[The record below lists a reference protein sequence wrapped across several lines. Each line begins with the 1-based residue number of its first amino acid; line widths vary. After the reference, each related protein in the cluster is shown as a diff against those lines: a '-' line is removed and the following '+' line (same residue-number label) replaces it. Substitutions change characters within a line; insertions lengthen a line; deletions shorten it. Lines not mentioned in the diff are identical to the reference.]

1 MAMCW
6 KFRPNN
12 RPSFGEIL
20 ELLNPDLSESFRDV
34 SYYFNESN
42 QKHTAS
48 DADDD
53 ILTDDA
59 KTPLTTPHYV
69 DTPMASS
76 LQHHSSSMRGGSTSS
91 HLLSDELDYQDENI
105 VSGSSGGSSLDRSHS
120 PLPCLH
126 NSPCECVPLT
136 SFGGAARTKRTPG
149 GSYWNAPAEPP
160 CVYGRRSNPNSAI
173 HSNRGA
179 TENHING
186 SDSLG
191 GGNGHPRNGLANGH
205 IPMSHYP
212 SGANRV
218 WLVATPVM
226 THNVACRRRHIK
238 QSHFH
243 ISQPNWLRCHLPC
256 RCELSWASQRAHACM
271 FVRVYACVWG
281 QLTTAR
287 NCHSSC
293 E

>member
-6 KFRPNN
+6 KFRPNS
-12 RPSFGEIL
+12 RPSFGQIL
-20 ELLNPDLSESFRDV
+20 EMLNPDLSESFRDV
-34 SYYFNESN
+34 SYYFNVSN
-42 QKHTAS
+42 QKHTVS
-48 DADDD
+48 DGDDD
-53 ILTDDA
+53 VLTDDA

-126 NSPCECVPLT
+126 NSPCECVPLK
-136 SFGGAARTKRTPG
+136 SFGGAARTNRTPG
-149 GSYWNAPAEPP
+149 GNYWNAPVEPP
-160 CVYGRRSNPNSAI
+160 CQYGRRSDPNSAI

-205 IPMSHYP
+205 IPMSYYP

-218 WLVATPVM
+218 
-226 THNVACRRRHIK
+226 
-238 QSHFH
+238 
-243 ISQPNWLRCHLPC
+243 
-256 RCELSWASQRAHACM
+256 
-271 FVRVYACVWG
+271 
-281 QLTTAR
+281 
-287 NCHSSC
+287 
-293 E
+293 